1 MYNSKSI
8 LGANWIR
15 RQLQTHECMSR
26 R

>member
-1 MYNSKSI
+1 MYNPQSF

-15 RQLQTHECMSR
+15 QQLQTHECMSR

>member
-1 MYNSKSI
+1 MYNPQSF